1 MPNYVR
7 AYLPGGSFLF
17 TVVTH
22 QRRRLFSNEAAVDVI
37 RDVVQE
43 VRKGL
48 PFTVDAWVLLPNHI
62 HAVWTLPEGDTNFS
76 KRWGLI
82 KATFTKRAV
91 AVGMVTTGEP
101 IWQPRFWEHRI
112 RDERDFAAHIEYVY
126 INPVKHG
133 LAASVVD
140 WPWSSFHR
148 DVKRG
153 LFPANWGSGIDVDES
168 RQYGEPT
175 DQQSGHCPP

>member
-7 AYLPGGSFLF
+7 TWLPGGLFFF

-22 QRRRLFSNEAAVDVI
+22 QRRRVFSADATVNVL
-37 RDVVQE
+37 RNVVQE
-43 VRKGL
+43 VRQRL
-48 PFTVDAWVLLPNHI
+48 PFTIDAWVVLPNHI
-62 HAVWTLPEGDTNFS
+62 HAMWTLPEGDADFS

-82 KATFTKRAV
+82 KATFTKRVV
-91 AVGMVTTGEP
+91 AAGLADAGVP

-112 RDERDFAAHIEYVY
+112 RDERDFATHIDYVY

-133 LAASVVD
+133 LVANVAD

-148 DVKRG
+148 DVQRG
-153 LFPANWGSGIDVDES
+153 LYPANWGSEINIDPS
-168 RQYGEPT
+168 LQYGEPT
-175 DQQSGHCPP
+175 DS